1 MKNLYGI
8 KGIRMTAVSLI
19 EDANDFLRDHD
30 GKIIDIKVPTRTSTL
45 SLVFGMIAAGTGK
58 SRR

>member
-8 KGIRMTAVSLI
+8 TGIRMNAVRLI

-30 GKIIDIKVPTRTSTL
+30 GKIIYIKVTDEDI
-45 SLVFGMIAAGTGK
+45 VFIYKEREVTEE
-58 SRR
+58 

>member
-8 KGIRMTAVSLI
+8 KGIRMNAVSLI

-30 GKIIDIKVPTRTSTL
+30 GKIIDIKVTDEDI
-45 SLVFGMIAAGTGK
+45 VFIYIADEEEVTEK
-58 SRR
+58 